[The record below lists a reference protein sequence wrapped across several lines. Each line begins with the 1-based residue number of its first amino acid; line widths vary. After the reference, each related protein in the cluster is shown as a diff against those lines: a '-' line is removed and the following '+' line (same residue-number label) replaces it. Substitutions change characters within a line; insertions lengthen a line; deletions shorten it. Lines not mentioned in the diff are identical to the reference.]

1 MSKRA
6 ITKALVPLMVA
17 SSMLNSTDYSE
28 KEIEDNGK
36 IALKYRSGYEHKGK
50 TQERLDARRERR
62 KKLKIKRNAK
72 KGIYTRK
79 ITYKKNKGNN

>member
-28 KEIEDNGK
+28 KEIEDNGR
-36 IALKYRSGYEHKGK
+36 IALKYRCGYEHKGK
-50 TQERLDARRERR
+50 TQERLDARREHR
-62 KKLKIKRNAK
+62 KKLKTKHNAK
-72 KGIYTRK
+72 KGVYANK
-79 ITYKKNKGNN
+79 IKHPKNRGSK

>member
-36 IALKYRSGYEHKGK
+36 IGLKCRSGYEHKGK
-50 TQERLDARRERR
+50 TQERLDARREHR

-72 KGIYTRK
+72 KGVYANK
-79 ITYKKNKGNN
+79 IKHPKNRGNR